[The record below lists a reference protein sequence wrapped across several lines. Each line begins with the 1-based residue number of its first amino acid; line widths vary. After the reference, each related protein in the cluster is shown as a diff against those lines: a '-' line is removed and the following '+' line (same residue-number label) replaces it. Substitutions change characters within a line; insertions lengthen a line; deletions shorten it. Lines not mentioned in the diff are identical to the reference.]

1 MARPLMPKATA
12 VWLVENTTLTF
23 EQIADFCE
31 LHALEVQAIADDE
44 VAIGMQGM
52 DPITSGQ
59 LTAEEIERCTAD
71 LEARLELAKPSVPRP
86 QARPRGARYTPVSKR
101 QDRPD
106 AIAWLLKNY
115 PEVSDAQISK
125 LIGTTKPTI
134 NAIRDRTHWNA
145 PNIKPQNPIGLGLCS
160 EPELEKAVDLARA
173 RAGVVHATA
182 GKAAEAPAG
191 PQTESA
197 PEPPPPAPISPEQV
211 FGETPDKASADPQAE
226 PEPSPPLSPEHVFGE
241 TPDEAAAPGAAAEAS
256 ADPQPVPE
264 PSPPAPLSPE
274 HVFGKAPSEAAAPAP
289 AETPAG
295 PEPETVPSPPTPP
308 EDASGESPD
317 ETASPSHAPDTRDR
331 TEPA

>member
-23 EQIADFCE
+23 EQSADFCE

-59 LTAEEIERCTAD
+59 LTVEEIERCAAD
-71 LEARLELAKPSVPRP
+71 PEARLELATPSVPQPR
-86 QARPRGARYTPVSKR
+86 ARHKGARYTPVSKR

-106 AIAWLLKNY
+106 AISWLLKSY
-115 PEVSDAQISK
+115 PELSDAQISR

-160 EPELEKAVDLARA
+160 ESEFEKAVDLARA
-173 RAGVVHATA
+173 RAGVVHA
-182 GKAAEAPAG
+182 AAAAATTAPASPRPVSEPG
-191 PQTESA
+191 
-197 PEPPPPAPISPEQV
+197 PPPLA
-211 FGETPDKASADPQAE
+211 
-226 PEPSPPLSPEHVFGE
+226 
-241 TPDEAAAPGAAAEAS
+241 
-256 ADPQPVPE
+256 
-264 PSPPAPLSPE
+264 
-274 HVFGKAPSEAAAPAP
+274 
-289 AETPAG
+289 
-295 PEPETVPSPPTPP
+295 PTPP
-308 EDASGESPD
+308 VDAAPDEPASAPPSEDASGEAPD
-317 ETASPSHAPDTRDR
+317 EPLPSPLAPSLSEDSSAEAPDEAAPAAPSAPATRDT